1 MASGK
6 ATIGIDL
13 GTTYSCVGT
22 WKNNAVE
29 IIANDMGER
38 TTPSYVSFSDTERLI
53 GRAAKNQAARNPE
66 NTVFDAKRLIGRKFK
81 DPIVQ
86 SDLKL
91 WPFKVV
97 EASQERPAIQ
107 VTFKGETKT
116 FFAEEISSMV
126 LTKMKETA
134 EAYLG
139 TEVKDAVVTVPAYF
153 NDSQRQ
159 ATKDA
164 GRICGLN
171 VLRIINEPTAAAIAY
186 GLDKKKGGSEEEV
199 NVLIFDLG
207 GGTFDVSLL
216 SIDDGV
222 FEVKATA
229 GDTHLGG
236 EDFDNVLVNHFA
248 NEFKRKN
255 RGADLTKSAR
265 AMRRLRSQCERAK
278 RTLSA
283 AHAAVIEVDSLYDGI
298 DFHSKITRARFEDLC
313 MSYFRKCLDPCSR
326 VLQDAGMSKSDINEV
341 VLVGGSTRIPK
352 IQALIKEF
360 FNGKEPN
367 KSINPD
373 EAVAFGAAVQAA
385 ILGGANV
392 EEGGAGDIL
401 LLDVTPLSL
410 GIETA
415 GGIMTKLIE
424 RNKTIPCKA
433 AQVFSTYA
441 DNQPGVL
448 IQVYEGERPM
458 TKDNNLLGKFDLN
471 GIPPAP
477 RGVPQIEVTFD
488 LNADGILHVGA
499 KDKKTGKSGS
509 IKIESNKGRMSEEE
523 IKKRI
528 EEAERF
534 KKEDEEIAKKVKA
547 KNELENFAYSLR
559 NMLDDEKLKAVIGDE
574 DKEKVNKAVTET
586 IDWVDSNPN
595 AELDE
600 FEAKKKDLEDL
611 WKPIITKAYQ
621 AGAAP
626 GGDAGAG
633 AGAPDGFSGGD
644 NKGPEIDEVD

>member
-1 MASGK
+1 MTSGK
-6 ATIGIDL
+6 MTMGIDL

-66 NTVFDAKRLIGRKFK
+66 NTVFDAKRLIGRKFN

-86 SDLKL
+86 SDMKL

-97 EASQERPAIQ
+97 SASQERPAIQ
-107 VTFKGETKT
+107 VVFKGETKT
-116 FFAEEISSMV
+116 FFAEEVSSMV

-139 TEVKDAVVTVPAYF
+139 GEVKDAVITVPAYF

-164 GRICGLN
+164 GRIAGLN

-186 GLDKKKGGSEEEV
+186 GLDKKKAGDEEET

-236 EDFDNVLVNHFA
+236 EDFDNVMVNHFA

-255 RGADLTKSAR
+255 KCDLTKSAR

-283 AHAAVIEVDSLYDGI
+283 AHAAVIEVDSLYEGI

-313 MSYFRKCLDPCSR
+313 MSYFRKCLEPCNR
-326 VLQDAGMSKSDINEV
+326 VLGDSGMSKSDVHDV

-352 IQALIKEF
+352 IQQMIKDF

-385 ILGGANV
+385 ILGG
-392 EEGGAGDIL
+392 GDISGTDADAIL

-559 NMLDDEKLKAVIGDE
+559 NMLDDEKLKSVISDE
-574 DKEKVNKAVTET
+574 DKETVSKAVTEC

-621 AGAAP
+621 AGAGA
-626 GGDAGAG
+626 DAGAG
-633 AGAPDGFSGGD
+633 DGAAPTGFPAGGD